1 MNIDSNPK
9 RLAETKINKGSFVLK
24 KIMQKKVKKDKGSF
38 VHTHNF

>member
-24 KIMQKKVKKDKGSF
+24 KNNAKKK
-38 VHTHNF
+38 